1 VDAFNQAVD
10 LRGSGSQSLMLI
22 TFAPA
27 HEEWIIA
34 DFGIGKSRNVT
45 DEEFVPRLT
54 EALTVGEAPRPSAV
68 QRVLTKLKE
77 VERFLK
83 KDDAAFLVA
92 EFLSYF
98 ER

>member
-34 DFGIGKSRNVT
+34 DFGIGKSRN
-45 DEEFVPRLT
+45 
-54 EALTVGEAPRPSAV
+54 APRPSAV